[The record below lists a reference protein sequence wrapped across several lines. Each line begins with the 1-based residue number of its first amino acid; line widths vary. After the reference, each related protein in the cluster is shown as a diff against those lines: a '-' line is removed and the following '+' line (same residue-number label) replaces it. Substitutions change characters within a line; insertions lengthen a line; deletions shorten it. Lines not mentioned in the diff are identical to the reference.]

1 MNNKIFLCLASML
14 LLVSTVGR
22 SSAESAQPTTSPT
35 PPVAAETAI
44 PGPTIAS
51 RVEELGKITYL
62 KISDLRAV
70 KRDNLLRIQV
80 EITNT
85 SNENQQLYYRFKW
98 LDRDG
103 FSVWD
108 DEPWKPLVVYGNQ
121 KQQIAVV
128 SPTFKATDFRIVL
141 QSPNNEASSG
151 RADGR

>member
-1 MNNKIFLCLASML
+1 MKNTL
-14 LLVSTVGR
+14 LLCVASTLLLGATGAH
-22 SSAESAQPTTSPT
+22 SNAESAQPTPSLA
-35 PPVAAETAI
+35 PPVAAEAPI
-44 PGPTIAS
+44 PAPTIAS
-51 RVEELGKITYL
+51 RVEELGKMTFL

-108 DEPWKPLVVYGNQ
+108 DEPWKPLMVYGNQ
-121 KQQIAVV
+121 KHQIAVV
-128 SPTFKATDFRIVL
+128 SPTFKAVDFRIVL
-141 QSPNNEASSG
+141 QSPNNDASSV